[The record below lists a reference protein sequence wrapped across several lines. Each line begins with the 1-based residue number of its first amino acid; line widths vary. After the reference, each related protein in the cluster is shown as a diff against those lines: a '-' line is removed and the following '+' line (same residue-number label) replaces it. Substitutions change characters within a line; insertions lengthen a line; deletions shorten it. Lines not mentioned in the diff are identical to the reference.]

1 MDDGVM
7 HFLTDTYDEKIKDI
21 ENENQKDNI
30 LVDEF
35 SIIKTNMMKLRQL
48 FDILERDFR
57 VTKNNLHLDVYRELM
72 NQIEDI
78 IPKRKIIKFGK
89 NFRIGIDEHKKINV
103 ETYDTVAED
112 MVGQGFQD
120 IDE

>member
-1 MDDGVM
+1 MKEGLM

-21 ENENQKDNI
+21 ENESQKDNT
-30 LVDEF
+30 LADEF

-57 VTKNNLHLDVYRELM
+57 VTKGNLYIDNYREIM
-72 NQIEDI
+72 NKIEEI

-89 NFRIGIDEHKKINV
+89 NFRIGIDEHSQINV

-112 MVGQGFQD
+112 MVGQGF
-120 IDE
+120 